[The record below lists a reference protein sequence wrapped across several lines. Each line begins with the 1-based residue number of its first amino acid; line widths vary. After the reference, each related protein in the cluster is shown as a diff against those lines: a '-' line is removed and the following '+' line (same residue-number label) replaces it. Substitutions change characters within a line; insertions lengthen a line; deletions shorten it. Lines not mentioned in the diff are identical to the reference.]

1 MTSNGKDFLR
11 NLIIIPGINKPA
23 QASIICRKAISLPP
37 GFIYSLAV
45 LFIVFALT
53 GCRTATPL
61 PSPTVRPVHLWRT
74 ARATPSEPVRTP
86 TPAPR
91 HRSGV
96 SSLAYIGPVS
106 IVIDPGHGGRDPGAR
121 GFSRVPEKTIVLN
134 VALELVSLLRESGA
148 NIIMTRQDDRFIEL
162 NERAAIAE
170 RNHADLFVSIHADAF
185 RRATADGATVLI
197 GRTAS
202 RRSKKAARYIK
213 AALEHAGIYCR
224 PIRPQQ
230 LRVCEAHSRPAVLVE
245 CGFLTN
251 RLDAQ
256 NLNTPQYQFKIA
268 LAIANGI
275 TDFFIR

>member
-1 MTSNGKDFLR
+1 
-11 NLIIIPGINKPA
+11 LIIIPGINKPA
-23 QASIICRKAISLPP
+23 QASIIRRKAISLPP

-45 LFIVFALT
+45 LLVVCALT
-53 GCRTATPL
+53 GCRTATQL
-61 PSPTVRPVHLWRT
+61 PSPAVRPVRPWRTVRP
-74 ARATPSEPVRTP
+74 TPGEPVRTP
-86 TPAPR
+86 APAPR
-91 HRSGV
+91 HRPDV
-96 SSLAYIGPVS
+96 SPLAYIGPVS

-121 GFSRVPEKTIVLN
+121 GFSSVPEKTIVLN
-134 VALELVSLLRESGA
+134 VALELVSLLRTSGA

-162 NERAAIAE
+162 NERAAI
-170 RNHADLFVSIHADAF
+170 HADAF
-185 RRATADGATVLI
+185 HRATADGATVLI

-202 RRSKKAARYIK
+202 RHSKKAARYIK
-213 AALEHAGIYCR
+213 AALERAGIYCR

-256 NLNTPQYQFKIA
+256 NLNTSQYQFKIA
-268 LAIANGI
+268 LAIASGI